1 MSDPP
6 SMDPA
11 HPHYDPKLS
20 MLKPNSIEE
29 EMVDIIFELA
39 QPVLTNICC
48 ARLQNRAIILV
59 TAMEKRG
66 RIGKG
71 PPRKQTD
78 ADK

>member
-6 SMDPA
+6 SMSES
-11 HPHYDPKLS
+11 HPDFDPKLKMIQAGS
-20 MLKPNSIEE
+20 LEE
-29 EMVDIIFELA
+29 EMVDIIFEMA
-39 QPVLTNICC
+39 HPIQTNISMH
-48 ARLQNRAIILV
+48 RLQNRAIILV
-59 TAMEKRG
+59 QAMEKRG